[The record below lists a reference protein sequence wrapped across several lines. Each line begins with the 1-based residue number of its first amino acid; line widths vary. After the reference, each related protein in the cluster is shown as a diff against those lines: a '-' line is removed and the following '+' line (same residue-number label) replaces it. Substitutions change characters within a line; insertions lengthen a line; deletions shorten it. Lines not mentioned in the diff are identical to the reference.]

1 MLGSRA
7 ASLLSVAISHLFQT
21 EFNADKKLL
30 AFTDSVQDA
39 SHRAGFFGARTYR
52 FSLRTAMQSAIEATD
67 DLRLSDLGS
76 AVWEHWLSSLAPEAL
91 APALIPSDLVELALQ
106 DAHVAPEEIEYINAH
121 GSSTPLNDSTETLAI
136 KHVFGD
142 HAFKVTIS
150 GTKGYY
156 GHALG
161 ASGAIEAATCA
172 LGMERGW
179 LPPTVNLET
188 PDPDCDLHYL
198 ADGGLD
204 GRPRRVVSNSFGFGG
219 VNAALVFGAA

>member
-1 MLGSRA
+1 MAQGDLVARMLGA
-7 ASLLSVAISHLFQT
+7 AKLNVDTFEEVEADETATGQAAAVVAM
-21 EFNADKKLL
+21 A
-30 AFTDSVQDA
+30 AVA
-39 SHRAGFFGARTYR
+39 
-52 FSLRTAMQSAIEATD
+52 SAI
-67 DLRLSDLGS
+67 GS
-76 AVWEHWLSSLAPEAL
+76 ADSGVLAA
-91 APALIPSDLVELALQ
+91 AF
-106 DAHVAPEEIEYINAH
+106 APEEIEYINAH